1 MIDLTPLDV
10 RKKRGDF
17 KKTMRG
23 YDPQEVDVFLELV
36 AERLEVLVR
45 DNIQL
50 RSRAE
55 TLEQQLS
62 SSAGRERA
70 VQEALVTAQELRADI
85 RAQAQREA
93 DLLIQEAQAEA
104 RQRVLDSERKIETL
118 VDSVA
123 ELERRR
129 LRFLKTFRQLLE
141 RELDGVE
148 VEEARAPL
156 EDQAIELHLGGGGRG
171 AEGEESPARMDH
183 EAQGGATAERILAAD
198 SETEPLIRL
207 DASVHELA
215 ELARTGERGGA
226 ASRTPK
232 APSDEDL
239 FSLPDVRLPK
249 EDDIPDKR

>member
-85 RAQAQREA
+85 RSQAQREA

-104 RQRVLDSERKIETL
+104 RQRVLDSERRIEL
-118 VDSVA
+118 LADSLA

-156 EDQAIELHLGGGGRG
+156 EDQAIELNLGGGR
-171 AEGEESPARMDH
+171 EEEDEASTMDAD
-183 EAQGGATAERILAAD
+183 AQGRATAERILAAE
-198 SETEPLIRL
+198 SAEEPLLRL

-215 ELARTGERGGA
+215 ELAEKGEMGDA
-226 ASRTPK
+226 FPRTPK
-232 APSDEDL
+232 TPPDEDL
-239 FSLPDVRLPK
+239 FSLPDVHLPGD
-249 EDDIPDKR
+249 EEAPDKR

>member
-104 RQRVLDSERKIETL
+104 RQRVVDSERRIEL
-118 VDSVA
+118 LADSLS

-156 EDQAIELHLGGGGRG
+156 EERAIEMNLGGGREE
-171 AEGEESPARMDH
+171 EGGDAASTMDAD
-183 EAQGGATAERILAAD
+183 AQGRATAERILAAESAD
-198 SETEPLIRL
+198 EPLLRL

-215 ELARTGERGGA
+215 ELAEKGETGDA
-226 ASRTPK
+226 FPRTPK
-232 APSDEDL
+232 TPPDEDL
-239 FSLPDVRLPK
+239 FSLPDVHLPGD
-249 EDDIPDKR
+249 EEAPDKR